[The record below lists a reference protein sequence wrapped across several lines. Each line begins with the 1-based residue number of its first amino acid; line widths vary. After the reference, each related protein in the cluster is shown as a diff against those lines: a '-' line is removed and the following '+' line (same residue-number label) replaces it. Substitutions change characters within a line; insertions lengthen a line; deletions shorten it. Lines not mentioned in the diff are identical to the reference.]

1 MKNLAR
7 ILVSALALWLTT
19 LIVGG
24 NGKHGVWIEQIG
36 TSTGETD
43 TMGIVFTFVIVAV
56 IFAAVNI
63 TIGSVF
69 RFVALPLRILTLG
82 LFSFIINGILLLI
95 VGWISGLLGF
105 GLEVEGF
112 WWAVL
117 ASIVLSLITTILNA
131 VLGLSKKGRK

>member
-24 NGKHGVWIEQIG
+24 TGDTGIWIEPVND
-36 TSTGETD
+36 ETL
-43 TMGIVFTFVIVAV
+43 GLVLTFVIVAI
-56 IFAAVNI
+56 IFAAVNL
-63 TIGSVF
+63 TIGAVF

-82 LFSFIINGILLLI
+82 LFNFIINGILLLI
-95 VGWISGLLGF
+95 VHWISGLLGF
-105 GLEVEGF
+105 GLVVGGF

-117 ASIVLSLITTILNA
+117 AAIVLSLITVILNA
-131 VLGLSKKGRK
+131 VLRLNGGKK

>member
-24 NGKHGVWIEQIG
+24 SGRNGIWIEPIND
-36 TSTGETD
+36 ETL
-43 TMGIVFTFVIVAV
+43 GLVLTFVIVAIVFAV
-56 IFAAVNI
+56 INI
-63 TIGSVF
+63 TVGKIF

-82 LFSFIINGILLLI
+82 LFNFIINGVLLLI
-95 VGWISGLLGF
+95 VHWVSGLLGF
-105 GLEVEGF
+105 GLVVEGF

-117 ASIVLSLITTILNA
+117 AAMVLSLITVVVNGVFGLN
-131 VLGLSKKGRK
+131 GKNKK

>member
-24 NGKHGVWIEQIG
+24 SGRNGIWIEPVND
-36 TSTGETD
+36 ETL
-43 TMGIVFTFVIVAV
+43 GLVLTFVIVAIVFAV
-56 IFAAVNI
+56 INI
-63 TIGSVF
+63 TVGAVF

-82 LFSFIINGILLLI
+82 LFNFIINGVLLLI
-95 VGWISGLLGF
+95 VHWVSSLIGF
-105 GLEVEGF
+105 GLVVEGF

-117 ASIVLSLITTILNA
+117 AAIVLSLITVVVNA
-131 VLGLSKKGRK
+131 VFGLNGKNKK